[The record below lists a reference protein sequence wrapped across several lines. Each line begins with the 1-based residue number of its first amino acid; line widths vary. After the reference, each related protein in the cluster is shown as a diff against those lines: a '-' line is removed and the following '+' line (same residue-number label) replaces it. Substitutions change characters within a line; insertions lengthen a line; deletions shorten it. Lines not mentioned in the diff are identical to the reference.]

1 MKSEQYREKK
11 ILIFTPNS
19 AGRKTILLPHF
30 TQEQCGYSK
39 LVARGKD
46 FQKLVFSKKK
56 ALISYFPYF
65 PKIMVISEKTYT
77 VK

>member
-19 AGRKTILLPHF
+19 AGQKTILLPYF
-30 TQEQCGYSK
+30 TREQCGYSK

-46 FQKLVFSKKK
+46 FQKLLFSKKSFD
-56 ALISYFPYF
+56 LVFPLLSQYHGDL
-65 PKIMVISEKTYT
+65 
-77 VK
+77 